1 MTIKLDS
8 SRPVPFY
15 FITTGDPADFSGDA
29 VKNAMLQVKDA
40 VSGEIVYFN
49 KPPR

>member
-15 FITTGDPADFSGDA
+15 FITTGDA

-40 VSGEIVYFN
+40 VSGRIVYFN